1 MADEQQTQQ
10 GGDQIDVVVPITLEE
25 ALEVLRH
32 KADEDE

>member
-10 GGDQIDVVVPITLEE
+10 GGDLTDVVVPITVDE